1 MGALTG
7 LATRTGR
14 ATGKHGGPGRAC
26 SIALVVLVE
35 VPRNLAG
42 QELVV
47 LDGARAGLAAHGAP
61 VRMPFAI
68 RLDALGQALEPRRA
82 PSFPTVWPVAVASA
96 IDMITLIIILLIR
109 ASGEVLSRFESI

>member
-47 LDGARAGLAAHGAP
+47 LDGARAGLAAHGALLVRPGAVRHDARGHRP
-61 VRMPFAI
+61 VRSI
-68 RLDALGQALEPRRA
+68 RR
-82 PSFPTVWPVAVASA
+82 
-96 IDMITLIIILLIR
+96 IL
-109 ASGEVLSRFESI
+109 